1 MKQKKK
7 KKENKKLICY
17 LNFVSMAVSHVLIIY
32 RPGLDAELLLITF
45 RSSMQLK
52 TTNYGDLKGFAF
64 DVYLTV

>member
-1 MKQKKK
+1 
-7 KKENKKLICY
+7 
-17 LNFVSMAVSHVLIIY
+17 MAVSHVLIIY

-52 TTNYGDLKGFAF
+52 TTNYSDLKGFAF